1 MPNRLLVVE
10 ARCQQKH
17 GELKL
22 PQKGVPW
29 DWVAGDQNKPSL
41 SHGICTHE
49 AAEGCADSQTRFANP
64 PVILLMYILDLFFFE
79 HFRTDL
85 YTEG

>member
-1 MPNRLLVVE
+1 MPDRLLVVE

-17 GELKL
+17 EELKL
-22 PQKGVPW
+22 PQKGVLW
-29 DWVAGDQNKPSL
+29 DRVAGDQNKPSL
-41 SHGICTHE
+41 SCGICTHE
-49 AAEGCADSQTRFANP
+49 AAEGCVDSQPHCQSDCHITNVHR
-64 PVILLMYILDLFFFE
+64 LLFFE